1 MKIDAKQTIKRFS
14 TRYWKSQLG
23 AAEERRKKFIEVAE
37 ESIRIY
43 NAQKY
48 VGFLRDL
55 ERRLNVWWYCNN
67 TLLPAYFSSTPRA
80 EVLLRKRMGSTMH
93 EMAAVVLERNIQYQ
107 MDCGFDFYQVGY
119 NSGLQFLLTG
129 QGVLWSRYLPKIE
142 TIFQEIALLQTPNGL
157 IDVDGNPFNGDTSKA
172 KKGPGGVVLVSV
184 EVEAKTDERAILD
197 VVQYND
203 YLCSDARNESEI
215 EWRARRAFMSRYQ
228 AEQMFGRDVSNDL
241 SYDSYP
247 EVQKK
252 EINQDRDKYEGKAE
266 LWEVWCEEANKVFW
280 VQKAG
285 SKTIIQ
291 SSEPPIK
298 YEGFYPCSVIAQST
312 DPDSVIPVS
321 DYAHVKDQILEIER
335 LTTRI
340 HAVTQT
346 IRTNGIYDSAI
357 GNQVEQ
363 LISGDLR
370 LIPAINW
377 PSYKARGGL
386 SNSIEFMP
394 IEPYVNALQT
404 LQGARQTALQQLYE
418 TLKISDLLRG
428 TSEQYK
434 SATAN
439 RLENQWSSLG
449 LIVRQNMFAKFISDG
464 IGKLGT
470 IIASQF
476 DDQRILDIADAD
488 QLLAPMIPPQPTPP
502 PPPEIDPN
510 MPPEQQEAMMQ
521 EYQASLPP
529 PMDPQMVMEQI
540 KAELI
545 GIIRNDK
552 ERNYRI
558 QIASDSMVAIDQSQ
572 DQQEGM
578 ALITTA
584 GEFFNQMNSLIQ
596 EYPPLLEFGMAFFQN
611 MIKRFKGG
619 KELDAIFM
627 RAFSQIGEIA
637 KAKEEA
643 AKQPPPPDPIMQE
656 MQARMQ
662 IAQIEAQARIQATQM
677 EMQDN
682 HEKNLLAMQDQQLKA
697 QRDQLETQLLVQ
709 KQQFEEYV
717 KQNELALAEQ
727 EVQIKAQQL
736 TVQMAKVDAGSNS
749 DEYKHAINQENNR
762 MTQVLELQKLEL
774 ERMRI
779 RLSEAEKLLEE
790 RRLAS
795 EQQLERMR
803 VGMEAIVK
811 RMQTPIVPKRKRKG
825 TIISDD
831 LGNPVAIE
839 IEEQD

>member
-43 NAQKY
+43 NAQKD

-803 VGMEAIVK
+803 VGMEAIEK

>member
-1 MKIDAKQTIKRFS
+1 M
-14 TRYWKSQLG
+14 
-23 AAEERRKKFIEVAE
+23 
-37 ESIRIY
+37 RISDWSSD
-43 NAQKY
+43 
-48 VGFLRDL
+48 VCSSDL
-55 ERRLNVWWYCNN
+55 FPSHDI
-67 TLLPAYFSSTPRA
+67 TS
-80 EVLLRKRMGSTMH
+80 
-93 EMAAVVLERNIQYQ
+93 
-107 MDCGFDFYQVGY
+107 
-119 NSGLQFLLTG
+119 
-129 QGVLWSRYLPKIE
+129 KIE

-252 EINQDRDKYEGKAE
+252 EVNQDRDKYEGKAE

-280 VQKAG
+280 IQKAG

-439 RLENQWSSLG
+439 RLENQWTSCCHRRK
-449 LIVRQNMFAKFISDG
+449 V
-464 IGKLGT
+464 
-470 IIASQF
+470 
-476 DDQRILDIADAD
+476 
-488 QLLAPMIPPQPTPP
+488 
-502 PPPEIDPN
+502 
-510 MPPEQQEAMMQ
+510 
-521 EYQASLPP
+521 Y
-529 PMDPQMVMEQI
+529 
-540 KAELI
+540 
-545 GIIRNDK
+545 
-552 ERNYRI
+552 
-558 QIASDSMVAIDQSQ
+558 
-572 DQQEGM
+572 
-578 ALITTA
+578 
-584 GEFFNQMNSLIQ
+584 
-596 EYPPLLEFGMAFFQN
+596 
-611 MIKRFKGG
+611 
-619 KELDAIFM
+619 
-627 RAFSQIGEIA
+627 
-637 KAKEEA
+637 
-643 AKQPPPPDPIMQE
+643 QPPFQPVLQY
-656 MQARMQ
+656 A
-662 IAQIEAQARIQATQM
+662 
-677 EMQDN
+677 
-682 HEKNLLAMQDQQLKA
+682 HE
-697 QRDQLETQLLVQ
+697 
-709 KQQFEEYV
+709 
-717 KQNELALAEQ
+717 
-727 EVQIKAQQL
+727 
-736 TVQMAKVDAGSNS
+736 VDF
-749 DEYKHAINQENNR
+749 R
-762 MTQVLELQKLEL
+762 MTQSQN
-774 ERMRI
+774 
-779 RLSEAEKLLEE
+779 
-790 RRLAS
+790 AS
-795 EQQLERMR
+795 PFASQC
-803 VGMEAIVK
+803 
-811 RMQTPIVPKRKRKG
+811 
-825 TIISDD
+825 
-831 LGNPVAIE
+831 
-839 IEEQD
+839 

>member
-1 MKIDAKQTIKRFS
+1 MKKEAKPIVKRFS
-14 TRYWKSQLG
+14 NKYWKSQIG
-23 AAEERRKKFIEVAE
+23 AAEERRKKFIETAE

-43 NAQKY
+43 NAQKD

-80 EVLLRKRMGSTMH
+80 EALLRKRMGSTLH
-93 EMAAVVLERNIQYQ
+93 EMGAVILERNLQYQ

-129 QGVLWSRYLPKIE
+129 QAVLWARYMPKIE
-142 TIFQEIALLQTPNGL
+142 TILQEIAIFQTPDGL
-157 IDVDGNPFNGDTSKA
+157 FDADGKPFDGDTTNA
-172 KKGPGGVVLVSV
+172 KQGPGGIMLVSM
-184 EVEAKTDERAILD
+184 EVEAKTDEKAILD

-203 YLCSDARNESEI
+203 YICSDARNESEV
-215 EWRARRAFMSRYQ
+215 EWRGRRAFLSRFQ
-228 AEQMFGRDVSNDL
+228 AEELFGRDVADDL
-241 SYDSYP
+241 SFDSYP
-247 EVQKK
+247 DVQKNEK
-252 EINQDRDKYEGKAE
+252 FQDRDKYEGKAE
-266 LWEVWCEEANKVFW
+266 LWEIWCEEANKVYW
-280 VQKAG
+280 IQKANG
-285 SKTIIQ
+285 KNIIQ

-357 GNQVEQ
+357 GNQVQE

-386 SNSIEFMP
+386 ANSIEFMP

-404 LQGARQTALQQLYE
+404 LQAARQTAMQQLYE

-449 LIVRQNMFAKFISDG
+449 LIVRQNMFTKFISDG
-464 IGKLGT
+464 ISKLGT

-476 DDQRILDIADAD
+476 DEQRILDIADAD
-488 QLLAPMIPPQPTPP
+488 QLLGQIIPPQPAPP
-502 PPPEIDPN
+502 PPPQPDPN
-510 MPPEQQEAMMQ
+510 MPPEEAEQMMA
-521 EYQASLPP
+521 EYEASLPP
-529 PMDPQMVMEQI
+529 PMDPKMVLEQL
-540 KAELI
+540 KAEVI
-545 GIIRNDK
+545 RIIRDER

-558 QIASDSMVAIDQSQ
+558 QIASDSMVAIDQAQ
-572 DQQEGM
+572 DQREGM

-619 KELDAIFM
+619 KELDGIFM
-627 RAFSQIGEIA
+627 KAFAQIGEIA

-643 AKQPPPPDPIMQE
+643 AKQPPPPDPVMQE
-656 MQARMQ
+656 TQARMQ
-662 IAQIEAQARIQATQM
+662 IAQIEAQARIQAVQM

-682 HEKNLLAMQDQQLKA
+682 HEKNLLTMQDQQLKA
-697 QRDQLETQLLVQ
+697 QRDQLEAQLAVQ

-717 KQNELALAEQ
+717 KQTELTLAEQ
-727 EVQIKAQQL
+727 EVQIKAQGIS
-736 TVQMAKVDAGSNS
+736 VDMAKVDASVNS
-749 DEYKHAINQENNR
+749 DQFKHSINQENNR
-762 MTQVLELQKLEL
+762 MSQILELQRIEL
-774 ERMRI
+774 EQMRI
-779 RLSEAEKLLEE
+779 KLSESEKLLEE

-795 EQQLERMR
+795 ENELERVRLTMDALER
-803 VGMEAIVK
+803 
-811 RMQTPIVPKRKRKG
+811 RMQTPVVTKKKRKG

-831 LGNPVAIE
+831 MGNPVGIE
-839 IEEQD
+839 IEDEV

>member
-43 NAQKY
+43 NAQKD

>member
-23 AAEERRKKFIEVAE
+23 SAEERRKKFIEVAE

-43 NAQKY
+43 NAQKD

-157 IDVDGNPFNGDTSKA
+157 VDVDGNPFNGDTSKA

-252 EINQDRDKYEGKAE
+252 EVNQDRDKYEGKAE

-476 DDQRILDIADAD
+476 DDQRILDVADAD

-502 PPPEIDPN
+502 PPPQMDPN

-540 KAELI
+540 KTELI

-662 IAQIEAQARIQATQM
+662 IAQIEAQSRIQATQM

-709 KQQFEEYV
+709 RQQFEEYV

-795 EQQLERMR
+795 DQQLERMR
-803 VGMEAIVK
+803 VGMEAIEK

>member
-43 NAQKY
+43 NAQKD

-502 PPPEIDPN
+502 PPPEMDPN

-596 EYPPLLEFGMAFFQN
+596 EYPPLLEFGMSFFQN

-803 VGMEAIVK
+803 VGMEAIEK

>member
-1 MKIDAKQTIKRFS
+1 M
-14 TRYWKSQLG
+14 
-23 AAEERRKKFIEVAE
+23 
-37 ESIRIY
+37 
-43 NAQKY
+43 
-48 VGFLRDL
+48 
-55 ERRLNVWWYCNN
+55 
-67 TLLPAYFSSTPRA
+67 
-80 EVLLRKRMGSTMH
+80 LLRKRMGSTMH
-93 EMAAVVLERNIQYQ
+93 EMAAVVLERNIQHQ

-637 KAKEEA
+637 KAKKEA

-803 VGMEAIVK
+803 VGMEAIEK